1 MAEKDLRTGDYRD
14 TSGRSLLERDFG
26 GEGEAYRLA
35 YRKED
40 RPPLLQ
46 SLLVPYE
53 P

>member
-35 YRKED
+35 YPKGGQAAIASE
-40 RPPLLQ
+40 PLGAL
-46 SLLVPYE
+46 
-53 P
+53 